1 MYKLIEL
8 TPVSVQGYNDATH
21 ITFRTKHPSRQADRQ
36 RYPHSI
42 KKQFNRVNPYLMDSA
57 FGQTVSVPAI

>member
-1 MYKLIEL
+1 MSL
-8 TPVSVQGYNDATH
+8 QGYNDATH
-21 ITFRTKHPSRQADRQ
+21 STLPTMHPSRQADRQ

-42 KKQFNRVNPYLMDSA
+42 RKQFNRVNPYLMDSA

>member
-1 MYKLIEL
+1 MYRLMEL
-8 TPVSVQGYNDATH
+8 TPVSVQGYNDAAH
-21 ITFRTKHPSRQADRQ
+21 ITLPTMHPSRQADRQ

-42 KKQFNRVNPYLMDSA
+42 RKQFNRVNPYLMDSA

>member
-1 MYKLIEL
+1 MYRLMEL

-21 ITFRTKHPSRQADRQ
+21 IILLTTHPSRQADRQ

-42 KKQFNRVNPYLMDSA
+42 RKQFNRVNPYLTDSA